1 MLVEELRLILI
12 LWRNMEQ
19 TKWCSFLES
28 SLNMFSGFIVS
39 LLVWIY
45 FIEPVWEIE
54 MSLLDNMKVSV
65 VFTVA
70 AIVRGYLWRRY
81 FNTRVFGRQINDDT
95 K

>member
-1 MLVEELRLILI
+1 
-12 LWRNMEQ
+12 
-19 TKWCSFLES
+19 
-28 SLNMFSGFIVS
+28 MFSGFIVS

-45 FIEPVWEIE
+45 FIEPVWDIE

>member
-1 MLVEELRLILI
+1 
-12 LWRNMEQ
+12 
-19 TKWCSFLES
+19 
-28 SLNMFSGFIVS
+28 MFSGFIVS

>member
-1 MLVEELRLILI
+1 
-12 LWRNMEQ
+12 
-19 TKWCSFLES
+19 
-28 SLNMFSGFIVS
+28 MFSGFIVS

-81 FNTRVFGRQINDDT
+81 FNTRVFGSQIDDDT

>member
-1 MLVEELRLILI
+1 
-12 LWRNMEQ
+12 
-19 TKWCSFLES
+19 
-28 SLNMFSGFIVS
+28 MFSGFIVA